1 MGKGPLWRNR
11 FGPNRAETRFP
22 TYKVVGSNTG
32 PSRSSLLLQ
41 AGAGSYYDLSGRFD
55 LSRVFFSSPG
65 QFLVSLVS
73 VQLGDD
79 VVDSLVNIELFA
91 AEDVDE
97 GHVSVREG
105 VNADVAFSD
114 YDESADS
121 PFRRII
127 AGAIDE
133 SVGWGD
139 LVHPD
144 NVGKLV

>member
-1 MGKGPLWRNR
+1 MAEQV
-11 FGPNRAETRFP
+11 RAEPRRDPIP

-79 VVDSLVNIELFA
+79 VVYGLVNVELFA

-97 GHVSVREG
+97 GRVSVGEG
-105 VNADVAFSD
+105 VNADVALSD

-121 PFRRII
+121 PFSRII

-133 SVGWGD
+133 SVGRGD

-144 NVGKLV
+144 NVRKLV

>member
-1 MGKGPLWRNR
+1 M
-11 FGPNRAETRFP
+11 
-22 TYKVVGSNTG
+22 
-32 PSRSSLLLQ
+32 
-41 AGAGSYYDLSGRFD
+41 
-55 LSRVFFSSPG
+55 
-65 QFLVSLVS
+65 S

-97 GHVSVREG
+97 GCVSVREG
-105 VNADVAFSD
+105 VNTNVAFSD

-127 AGAIDE
+127 AGAVDE
-133 SVGWGD
+133 SVGRGD

-144 NVGKLV
+144 NIGKLV

>member
-1 MGKGPLWRNR
+1 
-11 FGPNRAETRFP
+11 
-22 TYKVVGSNTG
+22 
-32 PSRSSLLLQ
+32 
-41 AGAGSYYDLSGRFD
+41 
-55 LSRVFFSSPG
+55 
-65 QFLVSLVS
+65 VS

-79 VVDSLVNIELFA
+79 IVDSLVNIELFA

-97 GHVSVREG
+97 GRVSVGEG

-133 SVGWGD
+133 SVGRGD